1 MRTIASLVL
10 VFGLIVPAVHAA
22 TLNGNALAIRSTG
35 SASSGSAWTLDRDG
49 YLGTYITLAT
59 PGNVTVSVKAEGTAS
74 GGVNPNMNIVIAD
87 TKAGFNVKPGG
98 GTYSNTYALPA
109 GTFFV
114 RTELNNDL
122 ALTSRQLKVDSFS
135 VTGATISNTNSNS
148 NALAASDTYI
158 ANYRKGNVTVDL
170 SQLGVAAGTQVGV
183 SLKRI
188 AFNFGNAV
196 PGSAPSEVDSY
207 IGSAGTAKQIAYQA
221 HLNQNFNAVV
231 PENAA
236 KWAND
241 EDQRNLVT
249 MGGTDQ
255 ILNYAQ
261 AHGMYARMHNV
272 IWDLSDGQPPWVNTL
287 RTNATTGRST
297 SAKAAA
303 KTDLTNAINSRINYY
318 IPGRA
323 NKFGEIDVYNESYQ
337 GQYVNGKQSYWS
349 IYGTDGIAGI
359 YNNVKKSLAASGS
372 NAKLY
377 VNEYDALGAYAK
389 GFFQNIETLRQAG
402 IKDGY
407 GEIIGGIGTEDY
419 PSSYASHSPA
429 TIIAALQNYAVT
441 GLPQTLT
448 EFGVFSGVSANNSAT
463 ILGDTLRLEFGNPSG
478 TGFFMWGF
486 QAEDGGGNLFA
497 PSTALYTV
505 NSSNWN
511 NWTITPSGKKWQ
523 DLLGIQDWDGNANN
537 GWTTQLTTSTAA
549 DGTINFNGYYGDY
562 QLTVGGKAYA
572 LSIAKG
578 TSRYTLTPVLGAAA
592 GVPEPSSIGLI
603 LIGGILGA
611 MCLVNKRYWTGSAPS
626 HVLS

>member
-1 MRTIASLVL
+1 MKSTLLSLAL
-10 VFGLIVPAVHAA
+10 CLTLA
-22 TLNGNALAIRSTG
+22 TSVRSQTTQLNGSSLAYRSTG
-35 SASSGSAWTLDRDG
+35 KSSSSAWTLDRDG
-49 YLGTYITLAT
+49 YLGTYITLAS
-59 PGNVTVSVKAEGTAS
+59 PGNVTINVKAEGTAS
-74 GGVNPNMNIVIAD
+74 GGVNPNMNVVIAD
-87 TKAGFNVKPGG
+87 TKAGFTVKPGVG
-98 GTYSNTYALPA
+98 NYSNTFALPA

-114 RTELNNDL
+114 RTEFNNDL
-122 ALTSRQLKVDSFS
+122 ALTSRQLKIDNVT
-135 VTGATISNTNSNS
+135 VTGAKVSNVASNA

-158 ANYRKGNVTVDL
+158 ANYRKGNATVDL
-170 SQLGVAAGTQVGV
+170 SALGLSAGTQVGV

-207 IGSAGTAKQIAYQA
+207 IGAAGTAKQTSYQA

-241 EDQRNLVT
+241 EDVRNQVT
-249 MGGTDQ
+249 MGGTDE

-261 AHGMYARMHNV
+261 AHGMYSRMHNV
-272 IWDLSDGQPPWVNTL
+272 LWDLNDGQPPWVNTL
-287 RTNATTGRST
+287 RANAARGRT
-297 SAKAAA
+297 SS
-303 KTDLTNAINSRINYY
+303 KTDLSNAITSRIAYY
-318 IPGRA
+318 VPPRA
-323 NKFGEIDVYNESYQ
+323 SKFGEIDVYNESYQ

-349 IYGTDGIAGI
+349 IYGTDGIAAI
-359 YNNVKKSLAASGS
+359 YNQVKQAIAASGG

-377 VNEYDALGAYAK
+377 MNEYDALGAYST

-419 PSSYASHSPA
+419 PSSFASHSPSK
-429 TIIAALQNYAVT
+429 IIAALQNYAVT

-448 EFGVFSGVSANNSAT
+448 EFGVFSGVNANDSAT

-505 NSSNWN
+505 NTSNWN

-523 DLLGIQDWDGNANN
+523 DLLGIQDWDGNAGN
-537 GWTTQLTTSTAA
+537 GWTTQLTTTTAA

-562 QLTVGGKAYA
+562 QLTIGGKAYA
-572 LSIAKG
+572 LSLVKG
-578 TSRYTLTPVLGAAA
+578 TTRYTIAPLSGAAA
-592 GVPEPSSIGLI
+592 AIPEPCSISAT
-603 LIGGILGA
+603 LIGGAFAVLMFAG
-611 MCLVNKRYWTGSAPS
+611 KRRPVAYARQAGSTLA
-626 HVLS
+626 L